1 MHEINEYYKRAESAL
16 KAGNYAEGA
25 EYALIGIKH
34 AKRNGQEE
42 LVDTLIGM
50 LSTST
55 TLLISERNLL
65 KYNSDISCS
74 FCGKNEYEVK
84 LIGGEKA
91 LICSECTEL
100 ISDTFKGFSVPL
112 SIHSH

>member
-1 MHEINEYYKRAESAL
+1 MNEISKYYKKAESAL
-16 KAGNYAEGA
+16 KAENYAEGA
-25 EYALIGIKH
+25 EYALTGIKL
-34 AKRNGQEE
+34 AKINGQEE
-42 LVDTLIGM
+42 HIDTLIGM

-74 FCGKNEYEVK
+74 FCGKSEYEVK
-84 LIGGEKA
+84 LIGGGKA

-100 ISDTFKGFSVPL
+100 ISDTFKGFSVPI